1 MAQRDRRRMKPSPLH
16 LISAETAQLDNTDA
30 RPDRAGV

>member
-16 LISAETAQLDNTDA
+16 FISAEMAQLDNTSLD
-30 RPDRAGV
+30 